1 MQVNWPGPHT
11 PFIVTQDMMDSKRT
25 RSFVPPVDYYHG
37 PNSVADNI
45 VARRLYAAEVENL
58 DSWFGKYIHAV
69 EQLGDAP
76 STVICISSD
85 HGEMLGD
92 HGDWDKSKPWEGS
105 AHVPLVC
112 TGPGVMAGQVVAQPV
127 TTMDLAA
134 TWLHLAGVDLM
145 EQSTS
150 RSLVPVLR
158 GEAEQNRDFI
168 LSGLGQNASGIPA
181 SPSTVVDPETN
192 FTMWNWRMVVKRAA
206 FRAGSAPTTLK
217 YICCKTTCPGA
228 PSNVQKIRDDQWQE
242 LLYDVD
248 ADWQEMHPL
257 PLDQPFYKNISE
269 HMRASLPPQFAKG
282 CMNAVG
288 PGPPDA
294 SRSAVEET
302 HAVKATKV
310 CSADKP
316 CITTDHDCA
325 GGDIFS
331 VGRNGSYGPLL

>member
-1 MQVNWPGPHT
+1 
-11 PFIVTQDMMDSKRT
+11 
-25 RSFVPPVDYYHG
+25 
-37 PNSVADNI
+37 
-45 VARRLYAAEVENL
+45 
-58 DSWFGKYIHAV
+58 
-69 EQLGDAP
+69 
-76 STVICISSD
+76 
-85 HGEMLGD
+85 MLGD

-112 TGPGVMAGQVVAQPV
+112 SGPGVMAGQVVAQPV

-206 FRAGSAPTTLK
+206 FRAGSGPTTLK

-257 PLDQPFYKNISE
+257 PLDEPFYKNISE

-282 CMNAVG
+282 CINAVG

-302 HAVKATKV
+302 HPVKVTKATKV
-310 CSADKP
+310 CSAEKP
-316 CITTDHDCA
+316 CINADHDCA